1 MFLTLYFKPV
11 KRTAYGFKQGC
22 LTTAVRAADKY
33 NRAVVIHCQVE
44 VERLVGL
51 EIAYLYF
58 LYEHDFKFIY

>member
-1 MFLTLYFKPV
+1 M
-11 KRTAYGFKQGC
+11 ASKQGC
-22 LTTAVRAADKY
+22 LTAASRTTDKY

-44 VERLVGL
+44 VERQVGL